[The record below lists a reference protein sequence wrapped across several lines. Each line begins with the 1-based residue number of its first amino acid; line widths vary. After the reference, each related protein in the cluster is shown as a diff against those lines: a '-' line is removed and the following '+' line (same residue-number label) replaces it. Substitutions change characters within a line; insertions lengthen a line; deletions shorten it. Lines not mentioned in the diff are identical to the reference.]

1 MSGTAIW
8 DALLGSSPATWTVA
22 FGTELNSLAAG
33 YYGLSSV
40 IINPAQLT
48 DLTISVALG
57 SVAPSAAGASLAFF
71 WQPLNQDG
79 TSYGDGT
86 PSGSVVPVQNYIG
99 SIAWP
104 TSSTASALTGFLQ
117 VERIVPAT
125 SFKLGV
131 VNNLGSALAA
141 SGNTIQIALNKINLN
156 G

>member
-8 DALLGSSPATWTVA
+8 DALLGSSPATWTLA
-22 FGTELNSLAAG
+22 FGSELNSLAAG

-40 IINPAQLT
+40 IIAPAQLT

-57 SVAPSAAGASLAFF
+57 SVAPSASGASLAFY

-104 TSSTASALTGFLQ
+104 TSATASALTGFLQ

-131 VNNLGSALAA
+131 VNLLGSALAA